1 MGYIQK
7 ILLTT
12 SSIGLAIFIAGIMTY
27 FIYEQNIPFDYEV
40 LIPYFISGICVCSF
54 IFHLKT
60 LKFYRL
66 KHKNIPLPV
75 IEKIY
80 WIMDVVFGL
89 TFLILS
95 FWWLLELTKLDETL
109 RNQQKLILFVF
120 IVPMFVLG
128 LWTLIEVIMLHRLVR
143 ARANLN
149 KFPEIDDIKGNDL

>member
-1 MGYIQK
+1 
-7 ILLTT
+7 
-12 SSIGLAIFIAGIMTY
+12 
-27 FIYEQNIPFDYEV
+27 
-40 LIPYFISGICVCSF
+40 
-54 IFHLKT
+54 
-60 LKFYRL
+60 
-66 KHKNIPLPV
+66 
-75 IEKIY
+75 
-80 WIMDVVFGL
+80 MDVVFGL